1 MGEKRAY
8 KPRKPGGG
16 RKKLKPEYDAEKN
29 LKEQMDAAV
38 ALYGE
43 NCSLQSIGYALALN
57 PIKVRKLLIT
67 AGVYESDVAEKV
79 KNTFEE
85 YRETQD
91 YKTSILST
99 ANTLQLSKTS
109 ILSTANTLQLSKTSV
124 TSYLPY
130 KKGVYFPST
139 AEKEKISVG
148 AERQRRYR
156 AMKRWRTD
164 PTEENFW
171 GVVLAYAGVKFK
183 TYSGLLFSYEIKKGR
198 NGEYT
203 KQLWIDRRE
212 KSKSLA
218 WSSIVL
224 ALGNIKGEV
233 VDGPKAL
240 GDIRGVTYIY
250 GMFYRFGLIDV
261 PDEVKEKMGHPKNRK
276 KYVAMCKSLR

>member
-1 MGEKRAY
+1 MNLSKIHHLAGIKMEEKRN
-8 KPRKPGGG
+8 KVCKPGGG
-16 RKKLKPEYDAEKN
+16 RKKLKPEYDAGRN

-43 NCSLQSIGYALALN
+43 DCSLQSIADAIVLN

-67 AGVYESDVAEKV
+67 AGVYESEVAEKV
-79 KNTFEE
+79 QATFEE

-99 ANTLQLSKTS
+99 ANTLKLSK
-109 ILSTANTLQLSKTSV
+109 ASV

-130 KKGVYFPST
+130 QKGVYFPST
-139 AEKEKISVG
+139 EKEKISVG

-156 AMKRWRTD
+156 AMKRWRAN

-171 GVVLAYAGVKFK
+171 SVVVSYAGVGFK
-183 TYSGLLFSYEIKKGR
+183 TYSGLPFSYEIKKGR

-203 KQLWIDRRE
+203 KELWIDRRE

-218 WSSIVL
+218 WSSVLL

-233 VDGPKAL
+233 VDRPKAL

-261 PDEVKEKMGHPKNRK
+261 PDEVKEKMGRPKDRK
-276 KYVAMCKSLR
+276 K

>member
-1 MGEKRAY
+1 MREKRAY
-8 KPRKPGGG
+8 KPRKSGGG
-16 RKKLKPEYDAEKN
+16 RKKLKPEYDAGKN
-29 LKEQMDAAV
+29 LKEQMESAV
-38 ALYGE
+38 ALYNSE
-43 NCSLQSIGYALALN
+43 MSLQAIGDALNLN

-67 AGVYESDVAEKV
+67 AVVYESDVAEKV
-79 KNTFEE
+79 KSTFEE

-99 ANTLQLSKTS
+99 AKALNLSK
-109 ILSTANTLQLSKTSV
+109 ASV

-130 KKGVYFPST
+130 QKGVYFPST
-139 AEKEKISVG
+139 EKEKISVG

-156 AMKRWRTD
+156 AMKRWKTD

-183 TYSGLLFSYEIKKGR
+183 TYSGLPFSYEIKKGR

-203 KQLWIDRRE
+203 KELWIDRRE

-218 WSSIVL
+218 WGSVLL
-224 ALGNIKGEV
+224 ALGNIKDEV
-233 VDGPKAL
+233 VERPKAL

-261 PDEVKEKMGHPKNRK
+261 PDDAKEKMGHPKDRK
-276 KYVAMCKSLR
+276 K

>member
-1 MGEKRAY
+1 MSKM
-8 KPRKPGGG
+8 KKTRKPGGG
-16 RKKLKPEYDAEKN
+16 RKKLKPEYDAVKN

-38 ALYGE
+38 TLYDSE
-43 NCSLQSIGYALALN
+43 MSLQAIGDALNLN

-67 AGVYESDVAEKV
+67 DGVYESDVAEKV

-91 YKTSILST
+91 YKTSIRST
-99 ANTLQLSKTS
+99 AATLELSK
-109 ILSTANTLQLSKTSV
+109 ASV

-130 KKGVYFPST
+130 QKGVYFPST
-139 AEKEKISVG
+139 ADKEKISVG

-156 AMKRWRTD
+156 AMKRWRAD

-203 KQLWIDRRE
+203 KELWIDRRE

-218 WSSIVL
+218 WSSVLL

-233 VDGPKAL
+233 VERPKAL

-250 GMFYRFGLIDV
+250 GMFYRFGLINV
-261 PDEVKEKMGHPKNRK
+261 PDEVKEKMKHPQNRK
-276 KYVAMCKSLR
+276 K

>member
-8 KPRKPGGG
+8 KSRKSGGG
-16 RKKLKPEYDAEKN
+16 RKKLKPEYDAGKN

-43 NCSLQSIGYALALN
+43 NCSLQSIADAMNLN

-67 AGVYESDVAEKV
+67 AGVYESEVAEKV
-79 KNTFEE
+79 QDTFEE
-85 YRETQD
+85 YRETQS
-91 YKTSILST
+91 YKEAILST
-99 ANTLQLSKTS
+99 ANTLQLSK
-109 ILSTANTLQLSKTSV
+109 ASV

-130 KKGVYFPST
+130 KKGVYFPNT

-156 AMKRWRTD
+156 AMKRWRD
-164 PTEENFW
+164 EPTEENFW
-171 GVVLAYAGVKFK
+171 GLVVSYAGVGFK
-183 TYSGLLFSYEIKKGR
+183 TYSGLPFSYEIKKGR

-203 KQLWIDRRE
+203 KELWIDRRE

-218 WSSIVL
+218 WSSVLL
-224 ALGNIKGEV
+224 ALKNIKGEV
-233 VDGPKAL
+233 VDRPKAL

-261 PDEVKEKMGHPKNRK
+261 PDEVKEKMGHPKDRK
-276 KYVAMCKSLR
+276 K

>member
-1 MGEKRAY
+1 MK
-8 KPRKPGGG
+8 KTRKPGGG
-16 RKKLKPEYDAEKN
+16 RKKLKPEYDAGKN
-29 LKEQMDAAV
+29 LKEQMESAV
-38 ALYGE
+38 ALYNSE
-43 NCSLQSIGYALALN
+43 MSLQAIGEELGLN

-67 AGVYESDVAEKV
+67 AGVYESEVAEKV
-79 KNTFEE
+79 QATFEE

-99 ANTLQLSKTS
+99 ANTLKLSK
-109 ILSTANTLQLSKTSV
+109 ASV

-130 KKGVYFPST
+130 QKGVYFPST
-139 AEKEKISVG
+139 EKEKISVG

-156 AMKRWRTD
+156 AMKRWRAD

-203 KQLWIDRRE
+203 KELWIDRRE

-224 ALGNIKGEV
+224 ALGNIKEEV
-233 VDGPKAL
+233 VDRPKAL

-261 PDEVKEKMGHPKNRK
+261 PDEVKEKMRKLKRPNKKNETSENR
-276 KYVAMCKSLR
+276 

>member
-1 MGEKRAY
+1 MGEKREY
-8 KPRKPGGG
+8 KKRKPGGG
-16 RKKLKPEYDAEKN
+16 RKKLKPEFDAGKN

-38 ALYGE
+38 DLY
-43 NCSLQSIGYALALN
+43 NSNNSLQAIGDELGLN

-67 AGVYESDVAEKV
+67 AGVYESEIAEKV
-79 KNTFEE
+79 QDTFEE

-91 YKTSILST
+91 YKTAILST
-99 ANTLQLSKTS
+99 ANALKLSK
-109 ILSTANTLQLSKTSV
+109 ASV

-156 AMKRWRTD
+156 VMKRWRDD

-183 TYSGLLFSYEIKKGR
+183 TYSGLPFSYEVRKGR

-203 KQLWIDRRE
+203 KELWIDRRE

-224 ALGNIKGEV
+224 ALGNIKGEIV
-233 VDGPKAL
+233 ERPKAL

-261 PDEVKEKMGHPKNRK
+261 PDEVKEKMKKQKRTKKKNEI
-276 KYVAMCKSLR
+276 S

>member
-1 MGEKRAY
+1 M
-8 KPRKPGGG
+8 
-16 RKKLKPEYDAEKN
+16 
-29 LKEQMDAAV
+29 
-38 ALYGE
+38 
-43 NCSLQSIGYALALN
+43 
-57 PIKVRKLLIT
+57 
-67 AGVYESDVAEKV
+67 YESDVAEKV

-91 YKTSILST
+91 YKTSIIST
-99 ANTLQLSKTS
+99 SSTLQLSK
-109 ILSTANTLQLSKTSV
+109 ASV

-156 AMKRWRTD
+156 AMKRWRND
-164 PTEENFW
+164 STEENFW
-171 GVVLAYAGVKFK
+171 DVVVSYAGVKFK
-183 TYSGLLFSYEIKKGR
+183 TYSGLSFSYEVRKGR

-203 KQLWIDRRE
+203 KELWIDRRV

-218 WSSIVL
+218 WSSIIL
-224 ALGNIKGEV
+224 ALGNIKGEM
-233 VDGPKAL
+233 VDRPKAL

-261 PDEVKEKMGHPKNRK
+261 PDEVKEKMKNQTS
-276 KYVAMCKSLR
+276 VLIL

>member
-1 MGEKRAY
+1 MVERVSPSLSQERPGLAFCFIDYVNVKHYIINAGGWFRFY
-8 KPRKPGGG
+8 KNR
-16 RKKLKPEYDAEKN
+16 ET
-29 LKEQMDAAV
+29 LKEWFAKIHLPNTFAKARNQEMVLSKRCFNARQINESNAA
-38 ALYGE
+38 
-43 NCSLQSIGYALALN
+43 
-57 PIKVRKLLIT
+57 K
-67 AGVYESDVAEKV
+67 KV

-85 YRETQD
+85 YRKTQD

-99 ANTLQLSKTS
+99 ANTLKLSK
-109 ILSTANTLQLSKTSV
+109 ASV

-130 KKGVYFPST
+130 KKGVYFQST

-156 AMKRWRTD
+156 AMKRWRAD

-183 TYSGLLFSYEIKKGR
+183 TYSGLPFSYEIKKGK

-203 KQLWIDRRE
+203 KELWIDRRE

-218 WSSIVL
+218 WSSVLL
-224 ALGNIKGEV
+224 ALKNIKEEV
-233 VDGPKAL
+233 VERPKAL

-261 PDEVKEKMGHPKNRK
+261 PDEVKEKMGHPQKRK
-276 KYVAMCKSLR
+276 K